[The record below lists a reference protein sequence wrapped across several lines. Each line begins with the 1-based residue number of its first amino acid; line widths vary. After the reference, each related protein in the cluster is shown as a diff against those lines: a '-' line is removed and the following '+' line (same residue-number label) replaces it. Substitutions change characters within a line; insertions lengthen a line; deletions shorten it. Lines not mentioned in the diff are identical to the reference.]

1 MDTRRTSA
9 FDVAAAISDP
19 ASAGTRFVA
28 PLGSN
33 RFSLFN
39 CEPFIK
45 DKNVGISW
53 NWWTIE
59 NQEQNTHNEYQIITD
74 GLETSI
80 PRADLE
86 QKWYDS
92 LVGFDK
98 NDRPVPDIN
107 LPVRQKYG
115 NLNEPRQSWFINKT
129 EARKQFVERINKTL
143 KENLIV
149 DDKDLT
155 KLTRIDPLPTSAEG
169 KFDTTSDSFAELN
182 FVSVAKVKQ
191 ASPIL

>member
-1 MDTRRTSA
+1 M
-9 FDVAAAISDP
+9 AAAISDP

-115 NLNEPRQSWFINKT
+115 NLNERFESIIIQI
-129 EARKQFVERINKTL
+129 
-143 KENLIV
+143 
-149 DDKDLT
+149 
-155 KLTRIDPLPTSAEG
+155 
-169 KFDTTSDSFAELN
+169 
-182 FVSVAKVKQ
+182 
-191 ASPIL
+191 